1 MIGVN
6 YFRLNPILHLEV
18 ELNEKDDRLLLSMII
33 DARRFILKHM
43 DELKEATNILLGGEN

>member
-6 YFRLNPILHLEV
+6 YFRLNPILHSEV

>member
-6 YFRLNPILHLEV
+6 YFRLNPILQV